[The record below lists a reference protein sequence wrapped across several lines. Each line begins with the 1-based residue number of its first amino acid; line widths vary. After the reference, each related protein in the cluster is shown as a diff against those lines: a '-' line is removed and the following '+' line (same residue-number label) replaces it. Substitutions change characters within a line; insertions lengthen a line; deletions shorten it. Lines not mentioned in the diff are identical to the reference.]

1 MGLRDYMAPRWIW
14 ELPDLDREKALWEHW
29 KDSGRPRPEGR
40 IPWMP
45 VDTAEEP
52 TTEELERVRSLPA
65 PPFRMVVPKGEVL
78 MTPPA
83 EAEVQECEKSI
94 GDILEKYGSWVLYEA
109 MAQTFRGET
118 LEFRE
123 ALMQRMW
130 NLSEE
135 KKYEHMMKRKQRL
148 KALYEGEQP
157 GKD

>member
-1 MGLRDYMAPRWIW
+1 MGLRDYMVPRWIW
-14 ELPDLDREKALWEHW
+14 ELPDLDREKALGAHW
-29 KDSGRPRPEGR
+29 KDSGRPHPESR

-45 VDTAEEP
+45 VDTLDGP
-52 TTEELERVRSLPA
+52 TPEKLERIRSLPV
-65 PPFRMVVPKGEVL
+65 PPFRMVVSKESELMAPTSDSEVRECGTELDDVL
-78 MTPPA
+78 M
-83 EAEVQECEKSI
+83 
-94 GDILEKYGSWVLYEA
+94 KYGSWVLYEA
-109 MAQTFRGET
+109 VAQKFVGET